1 MPATYLTTKTSCVNP
16 GLRPACELASSSE
29 WIVNGVIKDCFH
41 AEFCDAGQSLSGLCL
56 PVTPKELICPQR
68 KMDELLL
75 KKLPG
80 EADCLCA
87 FLRVCMCVSVCVC
100 VWGSHYHLSGLFP
113 HWYHSP
119 AQLVLPSMDRK
130 VSVWDTHGRVKDL
143 ICMNVCVISSA
154 DACIL
159 LHQFIPNVW
168 KMWLHIQD
176 LKFRSCRM
184 V

>member
-87 FLRVCMCVSVCVC
+87 FLRVCMCVCEEVTIISVACFLIGII
-100 VWGSHYHLSGLFP
+100 VW
-113 HWYHSP
+113 
-119 AQLVLPSMDRK
+119 PS
-130 VSVWDTHGRVKDL
+130 L
-143 ICMNVCVISSA
+143 YF
-154 DACIL
+154 L
-159 LHQFIPNVW
+159 LWTERCLYGTLMEESKTWFAWTFV
-168 KMWLHIQD
+168 
-176 LKFRSCRM
+176 
-184 V
+184 